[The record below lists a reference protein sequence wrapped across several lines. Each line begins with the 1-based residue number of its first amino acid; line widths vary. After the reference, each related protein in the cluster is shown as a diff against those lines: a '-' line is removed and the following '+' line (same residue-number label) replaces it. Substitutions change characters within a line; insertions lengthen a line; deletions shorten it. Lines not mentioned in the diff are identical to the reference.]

1 MAINSSIQQISGG
14 IASGVAGLIV
24 FQAPA
29 GKIER
34 YPLLGG
40 VVIVT
45 MIITIFSM
53 YWIDQHIQKTSAA
66 REEVAPELQSV

>member
-1 MAINSSIQQISGG
+1 M
-14 IASGVAGLIV
+14 AGLIV
-24 FQAPA
+24 FQAPD

-53 YWIDQHIQKTSAA
+53 YWIDRHIQKTTAA
-66 REEVAPELQSV
+66 KKEVAPELQAV